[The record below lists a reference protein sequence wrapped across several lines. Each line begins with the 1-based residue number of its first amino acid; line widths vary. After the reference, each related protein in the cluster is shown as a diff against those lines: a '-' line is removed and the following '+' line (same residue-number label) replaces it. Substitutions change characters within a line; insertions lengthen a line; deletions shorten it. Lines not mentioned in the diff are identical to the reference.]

1 MIMLRS
7 NIWRT
12 YIWWLYLNI
21 GFSAICILIIIG
33 LAYQKNKY
41 SYPVNTDKIIQKQET
56 STSTT
61 EYENI
66 SNDLPNQ
73 IEDIHA
79 FVNVIRQQS
88 KDQLRAWQQ
97 KNADP
102 TFTPEIIIPTF
113 FKKFN
118 GDITSMKR

>member
-1 MIMLRS
+1 MLRN

-21 GFSAICILIIIG
+21 GFSAICILIIIW

-56 STSTT
+56 STSTS

-88 KDQLRAWQQ
+88 KEQLRTWQQ
-97 KNADP
+97 KNAESS
-102 TFTPEIIIPTF
+102 FTPEVIIPTF

-118 GDITSMKR
+118 GDFTSMKR

>member
-1 MIMLRS
+1 M
-7 NIWRT
+7 
-12 YIWWLYLNI
+12 
-21 GFSAICILIIIG
+21 IIIG
-33 LAYQKNKY
+33 LAYQKNRY
-41 SYPVNTDKIIQKQET
+41 SYPVNADQIVQKQET

-88 KDQLRAWQQ
+88 KDQLRVWQQ
-97 KNADP
+97 RNADK
-102 TFTPEIIIPTF
+102 TFAPEVIIPTF
-113 FKKFN
+113 FKSFN
-118 GDITSMKR
+118 GDATSMTR

>member
-1 MIMLRS
+1 MKRNNL
-7 NIWRT
+7 WT
-12 YIWWLYLNI
+12 AYIWWLYLNI
-21 GFSAICILIIIG
+21 GFSAICILIIIW
-33 LAYQKNKY
+33 LAYQKNRY
-41 SYPVNTDKIIQKQET
+41 SYPINTDTIIQKQET
-56 STSTT
+56 ATSTT

-73 IEDIHA
+73 IDDIHA

-88 KDQLRAWQQ
+88 KDQLRARQQ
-97 KNADP
+97 RNADP
-102 TFTPEIIIPTF
+102 AFTPEIIIPTF